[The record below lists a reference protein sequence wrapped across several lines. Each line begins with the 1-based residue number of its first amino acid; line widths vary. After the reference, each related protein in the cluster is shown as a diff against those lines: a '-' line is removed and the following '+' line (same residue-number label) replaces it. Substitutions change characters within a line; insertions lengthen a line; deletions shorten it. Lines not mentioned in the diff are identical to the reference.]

1 MNLLERLN
9 FNDRRVHEQ
18 KIVRGFKWLHSY
30 RTDSFYHCRRDN
42 NTCLHGCFHV
52 DDEGYAQPEHYL
64 KARYFAQQKM
74 EELSGLSYA
83 GIGVPDTTY
92 DYITTDPS
100 CDITKPETCYKWK
113 WKVTY
118 MKPDFSADSGGDYK
132 RISVTIQTRSPYN
145 IEYTVDTIITKRPK
159 ES

>member
-1 MNLLERLN
+1 MTAGCTNKKLYADSSGFTLIEL
-9 FNDRRVHEQ
+9 
-18 KIVRGFKWLHSY
+18 IVFIIVGGIIIPAFMVAFTS
-30 RTDSFYHCRRDN
+30 TMRD
-42 NTCLHGCFHV
+42 
-52 DDEGYAQPEHYL
+52 YAQPEHYL
-64 KARYFAQQKM
+64 KARYFAQQKL

-118 MKPDFSADSGGDYK
+118 MKPDFSADSSGNYK

-145 IEYTVDTIITKRPK
+145 IEYAVETIITKRPK
-159 ES
+159 EP